1 MAITRL
7 RLLAFVDMAENPPL
21 PPRGA
26 GSGAPLLWVNVHET
40 MLAKAE
46 PAALL
51 LRPFVKLTSPE
62 PVVRSYSSTPVPW
75 KRTPGS
81 FVPDDRRFAAVTR
94 RTPSAT
100 PSPLP
105 KEEMPVSVPV
115 SAIVPGP
122 SFAKKPVLSVEPI
135 VSVRSGFDTHM

>member
-26 GSGAPLLWVNVHET
+26 ANAAPVTFVNVHET
-40 MLAKAE
+40 LFAKAG
-46 PAALL
+46 PAASLL
-51 LRPFVKLTSPE
+51 KPFVKLTSPD

-75 KRTPGS
+75 KWTPGS

-94 RTPSAT
+94 STPSLGNNAFVCMFT
-100 PSPLP
+100 
-105 KEEMPVSVPV
+105 SVPV
-115 SAIVPGP
+115 SARVPSP
-122 SFAKKPVLSVEPI
+122 SFAMAPELSVELI